1 MFSNLTGPEFLL
13 IIAGCV
19 AVYYVVLALC
29 YQRRFTNPLLSG
41 KGRIL
46 QTVQAGPSGATHE
59 LVARPVEIEGEQ
71 LEILLEIPPEEEST
85 LEMLDDDDSILVK
98 EAEKVIELIQ
108 VEIDHIAS
116 NPPNPEELFTKLRNI
131 VRQYRI
137 FENTEYFEPINRYIA
152 LAVNRDCDIQW
163 AEQDLLV
170 LWN

>member
-1 MFSNLTGPEFLL
+1 
-13 IIAGCV
+13 
-19 AVYYVVLALC
+19 
-29 YQRRFTNPLLSG
+29 
-41 KGRIL
+41 
-46 QTVQAGPSGATHE
+46 
-59 LVARPVEIEGEQ
+59 
-71 LEILLEIPPEEEST
+71 
-85 LEMLDDDDSILVK
+85 
-98 EAEKVIELIQ
+98 VIELIQ

>member
-13 IIAGCV
+13 IIAGCA

-46 QTVQAGPSGATHE
+46 QTVQAGPSGTTHE

-98 EAEKVIELIQ
+98 LK
-108 VEIDHIAS
+108 
-116 NPPNPEELFTKLRNI
+116 R
-131 VRQYRI
+131 
-137 FENTEYFEPINRYIA
+137 
-152 LAVNRDCDIQW
+152 
-163 AEQDLLV
+163 
-170 LWN
+170 